1 MARIEFFFDL
11 TSPWT
16 YLGFINIQKV
26 LTRTAADIVY
36 RPILVGGVFN
46 AVNQAVYATRE
57 NKHTPRMRHAA
68 LVLHDWAAWTGVTLK
83 FPTPF
88 HPGKGVHAMR
98 FATALEDDPLKLIE
112 FARAAFESY
121 FLRGENIDDPEHLL
135 AVANNAGLDGAAL
148 RAAAQTD
155 TIKLRLRANTDELIA
170 RGGFGSP
177 TVFVD
182 RNKMFFGND
191 ELPLVEFEL
200 VR

>member
-1 MARIEFFFDL
+1 MARVEFFFDL

-16 YLGFINIQKV
+16 YLGFINVQKV
-26 LTRTAADIVY
+26 LARTGADIVY

-57 NKHTPRMRHAA
+57 NKDTPRMRHNAQ
-68 LVLHDWAAWTGVTLK
+68 VLHDWAAWTGVKLK
-83 FPTPF
+83 FPTEF

-98 FATALEDDPLKLIE
+98 MATALEADQPKLIE

-121 FLRGENIDDPEHLL
+121 FLRGENIDDPERLVV
-135 AVANNAGLDGAAL
+135 VANNAGLDGAGL
-148 RAAAQTD
+148 RATSQTD
-155 TIKLRLRANTDELIA
+155 TIKLRLRASTDELIA

-182 RNKMFFGND
+182 RDKMFFGND
-191 ELPLVEFEL
+191 ELPLVERAL

>member
-1 MARIEFFFDL
+1 MERVEFFFDL

-26 LTRTAADIVY
+26 LARTDADIVY

-57 NKHTPRMRHAA
+57 NKDTPRMRHTAQ
-68 LVLHDWAAWTGVTLK
+68 VLHDWAAWTGVTLK

-88 HPGKGVHAMR
+88 HPGKGVHVMR
-98 FATALEDDPLKLIE
+98 MATALEDNQPQLIE

-121 FLRGENIDDPEHLL
+121 FVRGENIDDPEQLV
-135 AVANNAGLDGAAL
+135 AVADNAGLDGAAL
-148 RAAAQTD
+148 RAASQTD
-155 TIKLRLRANTDELIA
+155 TIKLRLRTNTDELIA

-182 RNKMFFGND
+182 REQMFFGND
-191 ELPLVEFEL
+191 ELPLVEFAL
-200 VR
+200 AR